1 MKVMVFKFKVSTWD
15 QKGVDSEDDIEYR
28 LNNYIYDEDL
38 ISMNINTVVT
48 HRHNNAKDDTVL
60 LVYTLLFKGGKE
72 WN

>member
-72 WN
+72 